1 MTALAVP
8 RAGRE
13 TSEAAVPK
21 ADPLKPAKPEKKSR
35 AAPAMEAVVVRSAA
49 KECQPDCPE
58 WIAAQ
63 GMITPETAASFKKVL
78 SRLDGRRLPVLVDSL
93 GGSVPDAYE
102 IGRLIRAK
110 GLSVAVAE
118 TEFLPCP
125 GAAEACDRMKSEGV
139 RFGTPHD
146 LNAKCVSACPFLLA
160 AGTRRAVG
168 KNSYV
173 GVHEFASYKTTIRI
187 LRKYRV
193 TTTPSFFG
201 PAKQTKTLISE
212 KKVGE
217 STERVATTRR
227 SYDKAKTY
235 FVEMGVSES
244 IMALVHK
251 APFES
256 IHVLTPD
263 ELAATGIAT
272 EATPVDEVVKAASK
286 ESASPAAAEAKPAP
300 APVAQQTYAAANKP
314 VPAKASAK
322 SSQRRPSR
330 ADRSKL

>member
-1 MTALAVP
+1 MVAAAP
-8 RAGRE
+8 REGRA

-21 ADPLKPAKPEKKSR
+21 GDPLRPARPDKRMK
-35 AAPAMEAVVVRSAA
+35 AAPAMEAVIVRSAA
-49 KECQPDCPE
+49 KECVPDCPE

-63 GMITPETAASFKKVL
+63 GMITPETTASFKRVL
-78 SRLDGRRLPVLVDSL
+78 NRLDGRKLPILVDSL
-93 GGSVPDAYE
+93 GGSVPDSYE

-110 GLSVAVAE
+110 GLFVAVAE

-125 GAAEACDRMKSEGV
+125 ETAEICDRAKSDGV

-168 KNSYV
+168 KNSFV

-235 FVEMGVSES
+235 FIEMGVSES

-256 IHVLTPD
+256 IHVLTQD

-272 EATPVDEVVKAASK
+272 EATPVDEVVKAVSK
-286 ESASPAAAEAKPAP
+286 DSAAPSAIEAKPAP
-300 APVAQQTYAAANKP
+300 APLVQQTDAAAGKP
-314 VPAKASAK
+314 LPAKATAK
-322 SSQRRPSR
+322 SSQRSRPSR
-330 ADRSKL
+330 VDRSGL